1 MSVTER
7 YSDNISFME
16 IQREQPNFIFNKDLM
31 YDIKRKYNRMNLTS
45 LERKKLIME
54 EYNKYKRPVMSNEEL
69 TKEFLK
75 RINERDERNKRKA
88 IKPNKNLKERVK
100 EQVEILLMGDKIRN
114 KKPYAILMTVITLAL
129 GGSYLKYLSE
139 ESRKKKKK
147 K

>member
-7 YSDNISFME
+7 YSDNTSFME

-54 EYNKYKRPVMSNEEL
+54 EYNKHKRPVMSNEEL

-75 RINERDERNKRKA
+75 RIDERNKRKA

-114 KKPYAILMTVITLAL
+114 KKSYAILMTVITLAL